1 MLCTTGAPPTGDD
14 WQLEVKFDGI
24 RGQLRV
30 DDRGWTL
37 RSRPGHDR
45 TVDFPELE
53 VVRDALAGRSV
64 LLDGEVVVFDR
75 AGRPD
80 FAAVRRRLGGRRADP
95 GPRATFV
102 VWDLLHL
109 DGRAVRALRLR
120 ERQAMLADLLRR
132 RGPGFCLAEPLTA
145 PVDQVLAV
153 LAAHQLEGVVAKHFG
168 SRWQPGWR
176 TPHWRKHKLRR
187 RHELRVAAW
196 DPGDDHRP
204 ETLYLRDTRERPVGR
219 VGLGHDEAERA
230 ALQTAIDER
239 LLAARCSGRIRPL
252 SPGLLVTVDA
262 HGADGQP
269 LRDPILRAWRADP
282 DAPLSARQPPA
293 VARRRPRSPQA
304 RL

>member
-1 MLCTTGAPPTGDD
+1 
-14 WQLEVKFDGI
+14 
-24 RGQLRV
+24 
-30 DDRGWTL
+30 
-37 RSRPGHDR
+37 
-45 TVDFPELE
+45 
-53 VVRDALAGRSV
+53 
-64 LLDGEVVVFDR
+64 
-75 AGRPD
+75 
-80 FAAVRRRLGGRRADP
+80 
-95 GPRATFV
+95 
-102 VWDLLHL
+102 
-109 DGRAVRALRLR
+109 
-120 ERQAMLADLLRR
+120 MLADLLPG
-132 RGPGFCLAEPLTA
+132 RGTGFCLAEPLTA
-145 PVDQVLAV
+145 PADQVLAV
-153 LAAHQLEGVVAKHFG
+153 LAAHQLEGVVAKHLG
-168 SRWQPGWR
+168 SRWQPGR
-176 TPHWRKHKLRR
+176 RSPHWRKHKLRR

-230 ALQTAIDER
+230 ALRTAIDER